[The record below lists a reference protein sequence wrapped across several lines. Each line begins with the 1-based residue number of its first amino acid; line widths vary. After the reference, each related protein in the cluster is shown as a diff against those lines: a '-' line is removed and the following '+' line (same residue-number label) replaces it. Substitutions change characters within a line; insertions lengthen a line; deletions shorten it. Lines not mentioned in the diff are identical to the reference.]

1 MQNIQEWKLWIPRAL
16 LPHKSPPPGYSF
28 GAMFDSFEPQS
39 KCSVFLGEWRGHDT
53 NSSLPTTLCNSC
65 KSPLQMAIFHHL
77 PDAKWA
83 LQAIFA
89 AWSCSLWPFKLP
101 EQSFWIQKP
110 RVDGFKSTALQ
121 RLPKYLSWVFQK
133 SQMKT
138 KDVKWYEMIC
148 MKFRMPACNS
158 TWTPNL
164 ASFCTKRVSKL
175 LHLRDKGKWNRYKTC
190 KTLFQQRKDLLEVT
204 NKVHIKAQR

>member
-83 LQAIFA
+83 LQSIFA

-110 RVDGFKSTALQ
+110 RSSNPLLYNGCQSIFLGYSRNHKWKVKMWNDMKWSAWNSECQLAT
-121 RLPKYLSWVFQK
+121 RLGPQ
-133 SQMKT
+133 
-138 KDVKWYEMIC
+138 I
-148 MKFRMPACNS
+148 
-158 TWTPNL
+158 
-164 ASFCTKRVSKL
+164 
-175 LHLRDKGKWNRYKTC
+175 
-190 KTLFQQRKDLLEVT
+190 
-204 NKVHIKAQR
+204 